1 MYKGHSQFADLLINS
16 EDNLVSL
23 LSLFKD
29 TLVFIFDSDG
39 RFTFGHT
46 DSRSRLHTDPDH
58 FIGKTV
64 PEVMPGHVSEPFR
77 KAFEENRQG
86 KVAEFDYWM
95 DLITHVGWF
104 SATCAPIFRKDIF
117 EGSMAIVR
125 DVTGE
130 KDAAEALK
138 TSEQNYRTL
147 VEMAAMG
154 IVIISGG
161 NVVYSNPVTTE
172 ISGFG
177 NTEIVGRSFLDFIAP
192 SERNR
197 VSKIHEDRIAGVGTP
212 DMYELKM
219 LRKSGRLIDIEV
231 SAKLITYQGKP
242 SVQVI
247 LQDISSRKKA
257 ERELISIQQT
267 LQEKVSERTRE
278 LEKYR
283 VHLEEIVDERT
294 SRLRDTINLLRTE
307 IEERMLAEERVEHLN
322 LVLRAI
328 RDINQ
333 LITKETDVQKL
344 IDGTCSRLVDTR
356 GYKDAW
362 IFLLNRDGSFR
373 TASEAKNGEDLE
385 PLMGHVT
392 DGKYTPCL
400 IKSIDC
406 KGSWI
411 SDETRSICGT
421 CPLKPDS
428 DEPRRIMACRLEC
441 HQRLHGVLT
450 VTSLGEH
457 PPDKEENSLFEEV
470 CDDLAFALDSIEQEK
485 ARKSAAKALADSQN
499 RYEAL
504 FENATAAILI
514 LEGDQIIECNTKC
527 AEVFGGGTEDIAG
540 KKPYEISPETQP
552 DGRTSKEAAMEHIRA
567 AVEEGPQYFRW
578 IHRRNDGSEFPAEV
592 GLNAIVING
601 KNYIQA
607 VLKDVTTRE
616 NAEKALRES
625 ERNYRS
631 LYNNVPVGLFRS
643 DTSGS
648 GKLLEANPAMAV
660 MFGFGSPEDILRIS
674 AVDLFHE
681 GSDRDK
687 MLETIKNRGVLR
699 DFNARMKRADG
710 SLFWASISA
719 RSYSQDQKKITLI
732 DGIVKD
738 VSDSRQYESDLRK
751 SVESLKNA
759 IEGTVS
765 AMSLLV
771 EMKDPYT
778 SGHQKGVAH
787 LASAIGEEMGLP
799 KERVECIKIASTLH
813 DLGKLSIPTEILSK
827 PGPLSKY
834 EVNFLKTHPKAGY
847 DILESIEFP
856 WPIAKVILEHHERM
870 DGSGYPNGLKGE
882 DISLEARI
890 IAVSDV
896 VEATASRRP
905 YRASKGTEVALD
917 AIREGSGLIYDSKV
931 VEACIRLFHEKG
943 FTLLDHDSLLIG
955 ADFAI

>member
-1 MYKGHSQFADLLINS
+1 MNS
-16 EDNLVSL
+16 EDNLFSL

-29 TLVFIFDSDG
+29 TLVFIFDSQG
-39 RFTFGHT
+39 RFSFGHT

-58 FIGKTV
+58 FLGKTV
-64 PEVMPGHVSEPFR
+64 PEVMPEHVAEPFR
-77 KAFEENRQG
+77 KAFEENRNG
-86 KVAEFDYWM
+86 RVAEFDYWM

-104 SATCAPIFRKDIF
+104 SASCTPIFRGDEF

-130 KDAAEALK
+130 KNAAEALK
-138 TSEQNYRTL
+138 ASEQNYRTL

-154 IVIISGG
+154 IVIISEGI
-161 NVVYSNPVTTE
+161 VVYSNPVTSD

-177 NTEIVGRSFLDFIAP
+177 NSEIVGRNFLDFIAP

-197 VSKIHEDRIAGVGTP
+197 VSRIHEDRLSGADTL
-212 DMYELKM
+212 DMYELKL

-257 ERELISIQQT
+257 ERELISIQET
-267 LQEKVSERTRE
+267 LQKKVSERTRE
-278 LEKYR
+278 LDKYR
-283 VHLEEIVDERT
+283 VHLEELVEERT
-294 SRLRDTINLLRTE
+294 GRLKDTINLLRTE

-322 LVLRAI
+322 LILRAI
-328 RDINQ
+328 REVNH

-344 IDGTCSRLVDTR
+344 IDGACKRLVETR

-373 TASEAKNGEDLE
+373 TASEAKYGEDLE
-385 PLMGHVT
+385 PLMDHIMMGNF
-392 DGKYTPCL
+392 TPCL
-400 IKSIDC
+400 KKSLDC
-406 KGSWI
+406 QGSWI
-411 SDETRSICGT
+411 SESTRIICDS
-421 CPLKPDS
+421 CPLKLDS

-441 HQRLHGVLT
+441 HNRLYGVLT
-450 VTSLGEH
+450 VTSLGEN
-457 PPDKEENSLFEEV
+457 PPDKEESGLFEEV

-485 ARKSAAKALADSQN
+485 ARHSASRALAESQN

-504 FENATAAILI
+504 FENATSAILM
-514 LEGDQIIECNTKC
+514 LEGDKIIECNTKC
-527 AEVFGGGTEDIAG
+527 AEVFGGDKKDLIG
-540 KKPYEISPETQP
+540 KTPYEISPDLQP
-552 DGRTSKEAAMEHIRA
+552 DGRKSRDAALEHITSA
-567 AVEEGPQYFRW
+567 IDKGAQYFRW
-578 IHRRNDGSEFPAEV
+578 IHRRIDGDEFPAEV
-592 GLNAIVING
+592 GLNSVVVNG
-601 KNYIQA
+601 RNFVQA

-616 NAEKALRES
+616 NAERALMES

-631 LYNNVPVGLFRS
+631 LYTNVPVGLFRS
-643 DTSGS
+643 DVRGS
-648 GKLLEANPAMAV
+648 GRLIEANPAMAA
-660 MFGFGSPEDILRIS
+660 MFGFDSPEHILQIS
-674 AVDLFHE
+674 AVDLFAE
-681 GSDRDK
+681 EQSRNE
-687 MLETIKNRGVLR
+687 MLAAISTKGILR
-699 DFNARMKRADG
+699 DYTARMKRADG

-719 RSYSQDQKKITLI
+719 RSYSRQEDTLI

-738 VSDSRQYESDLRK
+738 VSETREYEANLRK
-751 SVESLKNA
+751 SVESLQNA

-787 LASAIGEEMGLP
+787 LACAIGEEMGLP
-799 KERVECIKIASTLH
+799 KERVECIKISSTLH
-813 DLGKLSIPTEILSK
+813 DLGKLSVPTEILSK
-827 PGPLSKY
+827 PGPLSEY
-834 EVNFLKTHPKAGY
+834 EIDFLKTHPKAGY
-847 DILESIEFP
+847 EILESIEFP
-856 WPIAKVILEHHERM
+856 WPIARVILEHHERL
-870 DGSGYPNGLKGE
+870 DGSGYPKGLKGE
-882 DISLEARI
+882 QISLEARI

-905 YRASKGTEVALD
+905 YRASKGIEVALD
-917 AIREGSGLIYDSKV
+917 AIRQGSGIIYDASV
-931 VEACIRLFHEKG
+931 VEACVTLFKEKG
-943 FTLLDHDSLLIG
+943 FTLLDHDSLFIG